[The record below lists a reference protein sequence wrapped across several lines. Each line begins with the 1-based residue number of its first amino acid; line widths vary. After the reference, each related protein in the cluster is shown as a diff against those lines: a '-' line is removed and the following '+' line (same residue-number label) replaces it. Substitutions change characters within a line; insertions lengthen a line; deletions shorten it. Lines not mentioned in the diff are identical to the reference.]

1 MSEPDSDSESLRENL
16 KVRDEVEPLKLEP
29 VPLADRQV
37 ALPIQVIMVKPEVVL
52 GSGALPV
59 LLPDG
64 RPM

>member
-29 VPLADRQV
+29 VPPADRQV
-37 ALPIQVIMVKPEVVL
+37 ALPIIMVKPEVVL